1 MKTWLRY
8 SVLPALCL
16 AIASHASADGRGV
29 LDTLTELGPR
39 PYYLV
44 EQMSDG
50 PLKKE
55 LSACAD
61 RRGQFKP
68 SIWSIGH
75 RGAPLQ
81 FPEHTKESYEAAA
94 RMGAGILECDVT
106 FTKDRELVC
115 RHAQCDLHT
124 TTNIVATPLA
134 QKCTVPPQ
142 LDADGVLLNA
152 ADIRCCTSDITLAEF
167 KSLDGKMDAA
177 NRSATSIDEYLDAT
191 AGFRTDLYTGGE
203 RGTLISHAESI
214 ELFRSL
220 GVGMTPELKS
230 PEVVMPYEGDYSQED
245 YAQQLLDEYR
255 AANIPPFAVWPQSF
269 NLGDVRYW
277 IDTNPEFGKQ
287 AVFLDSRYG
296 VDVNDPDAVAA
307 LEPNMQELAD
317 SGVKILAPPMF
328 MMLGLDGSNEI
339 IASDYAL
346 AARSAGLELIG
357 WTTERSGQLENGGGG
372 FYYST
377 VADAINN
384 DGDIL
389 TVIDALA
396 QKVGII
402 GLFSDWP
409 ATTTFYAN
417 CKPTAKARRR

>member
-8 SVLPALCL
+8 SVLSALCL
-16 AIASHASADGRGV
+16 AMATHSSANGRGV

-230 PEVVMPYEGDYSQED
+230 PEVAMPYEGDYSQED

-317 SGVKILAPPMF
+317 SEVKILAPPMF
-328 MMLGLDGSNEI
+328 MMLGLDESNDI

-346 AARSAGLELIG
+346 AARSAGLDLIG